1 MRRKFATSDLAQQL
15 IGGYLIAGPFVV
27 TDEVWL
33 IAKNMTIIHSI
44 IAILLVIVIGFGA
57 LYKAD
62 KNRKIEEEEEVGR
75 VPIRLISLIG
85 VAYLSIGSLI
95 FLFNA
100 IEVFDATILTA
111 LKVMTIGAIF
121 SILGAAA
128 IDSIL

>member
-33 IAKNMTIIHSI
+33 IAENMTIFHSI
-44 IAILLVIVIGFGA
+44 IAILLVIIIGFGA
-57 LYKAD
+57 LYEAD
-62 KNRKIEEEEEVGR
+62 KDRDIEEEEEVGR
-75 VPIRLISLIG
+75 VPVRLISLIG

-111 LKVMTIGAIF
+111 FKVMTIGAIF
-121 SILGAAA
+121 SLLGAAA